1 MPETSF
7 VAEYA
12 VVDALTVAEV
22 RYNAAFN
29 VSVVGEVK
37 LPRETIVEVPSW
49 CWANISSLRNEV
61 TIDCVFAM
69 MVPFLGYAQFT
80 FS

>member
-1 MPETSF
+1 VPETSF

-12 VVDALTVAEV
+12 VVEALTVAEAK
-22 RYNAAFN
+22 YNAAFK

-61 TIDCVFAM
+61 TIDCVFAIIF
-69 MVPFLGYAQFT
+69 P
-80 FS
+80 

>member
-1 MPETSF
+1 VPETSF

-12 VVDALTVAEV
+12 VVEALTVAEAK
-22 RYNAAFN
+22 YNAAFN
-29 VSVVGEVK
+29 VSVVGEVR

-61 TIDCVFAM
+61 TMLCVFAIIF
-69 MVPFLGYAQFT
+69 P
-80 FS
+80 